1 MGDFNFPDVSWE
13 YLIADTNSFRKF
25 LKNVDD
31 NFVVHVLREL
41 IRKGAFP
48 GLLLINREGV
58 MGEVGIGNNF
68 GHSDHEVVEVQIF
81 GDRRKTVT
89 KTSTLNIGRV
99 DFRLLRELVTKNPWD
114 SAFKVLEST
123 FAGQFIQ

>member
-1 MGDFNFPDVSWE
+1 
-13 YLIADTNSFRKF
+13 
-25 LKNVDD
+25 
-31 NFVVHVLREL
+31 
-41 IRKGAFP
+41 
-48 GLLLINREGV
+48 